1 VVAVGGEKNVERYD
15 EGHGM
20 VEDGPEN
27 GHGTR

>member
-1 VVAVGGEKNVERYD
+1 VVEGGEKNVERYD

-20 VEDGPEN
+20 AEGGPES